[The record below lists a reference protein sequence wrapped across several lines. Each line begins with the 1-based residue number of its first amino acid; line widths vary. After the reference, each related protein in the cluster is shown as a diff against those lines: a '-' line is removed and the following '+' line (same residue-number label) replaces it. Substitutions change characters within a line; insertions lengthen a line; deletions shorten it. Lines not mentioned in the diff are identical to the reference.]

1 MIFYFTIKINNV
13 RIKSSS
19 ELNFLYQRL
28 SEDSSEDNLYQTMHA
43 FLNYLDNKG
52 YYSLLCK
59 KNLMELAKAKKID
72 NKVDRTIWTK
82 KVAMVFGKILK
93 RINIPINLISY
104 ILVTI
109 LKLQLM
115 FTDTRTL

>member
-1 MIFYFTIKINNV
+1 MSE
-13 RIKSSS
+13 SSS

-59 KNLMELAKAKKID
+59 KFNG
-72 NKVDRTIWTK
+72 TC
-82 KVAMVFGKILK
+82 
-93 RINIPINLISY
+93 
-104 ILVTI
+104 
-109 LKLQLM
+109 
-115 FTDTRTL
+115 